1 MQTSDT
7 TGISSYQSCFSTYF
21 DEEDEQVEISVSATL
36 RINDNVRQNFGCA
49 CAIYVSGTDEVFITE
64 SQWRT
69 KNPVFTTKMYII
81 PRLYDQQIL
90 KFVLLEMTPVIKP
103 LEEYKQLGDCEIS
116 LGQIL
121 VNNGYEQT
129 LKGGVGD
136 VKIDVAQ
143 SSTGRGV
150 LSMIIAFVGMPK
162 DHWLMKNYPQLVI
175 CKQEDGHKEWV
186 PIFSSEV
193 VKRSE
198 TGQWQPIS
206 LPCRLICDNDFS
218 KSIRLLVQDAQPGK
232 KLRPIGHVDIPMKVV
247 CEARNLQLG
256 LIPAN
261 PLMARVGSVIIRASS
276 MVERLTFYGHIR
288 KGMRF
293 NFACGIDFAATNR
306 PVSDM
311 KSLHYL
317 LFKHPNAYEK
327 CIEAVGGVVDQYSQE
342 HVCHA
347 WGFAAR
353 VNRQLNHKIQ
363 LVNDQ
368 GSEQL
373 HGVTQIL
380 SAYQSLVEK
389 VQFDKPVAVLP
400 STMEAMKL
408 LGDVDDAKSYL
419 VFLLLIQDDPADLSQ
434 FVDYLYANQ
443 NKGISI
449 VIIGIGENPFTKT
462 EERFQP
468 GMPRR
473 NSAGQEFDRDFI
485 SFLKY
490 RDFGDENISQMTST
504 AMFSVSDQAIHW
516 IENQI

>member
-1 MQTSDT
+1 MTETPT
-7 TGISSYQSCFSTYF
+7 TAISSYQSCFSTYF
-21 DEEDEQVEISVSATL
+21 NEEDEQVEISVSATL
-36 RINDNVRQNFGCA
+36 RIHDNVRQNFGCA
-49 CAIYVSGTDEVFITE
+49 CAIYVSGTDQVFITE

-81 PRLYDQQIL
+81 PRLYDQQML

-103 LEEYKQLGDCEIS
+103 LEEYKRLGDCEVS

-121 VNNGYEQT
+121 VNNGFEDT

-136 VKIDVAQ
+136 VKVSVSQ
-143 SSTGRGV
+143 TSSGRGV
-150 LSMIIAFVGMPK
+150 LSLVVAFVGMPK
-162 DHWLMKNYPQLVI
+162 DHWLLKNYPQLVI
-175 CKQEDGHKEWV
+175 CKEEEGTGDWT

-218 KSIRLLVQDAQPGK
+218 RSIRLLVQDAQPGK
-232 KLRPIGHVDIPMKVV
+232 RLKPIGHVDIPMKVV

-261 PLMARVGSVIIRASS
+261 PLMARVGSIIIRASS
-276 MVERLTFYGHIR
+276 MVERLTFYGHIQ

-293 NFACGIDFAATNR
+293 HFACAIDFAATNR

-327 CIEAVGGVVDQYSQE
+327 CIEAIGGIVDQYSDT
-342 HVCHA
+342 HVCRG

-353 VNRQLNHKIQ
+353 LNRQLSHQIP
-363 LVNDQ
+363 LVD
-368 GSEQL
+368 E
-373 HGVTQIL
+373 HGNEELVGVNQVL
-380 SAYQSLVEK
+380 SAYQTIVEK
-389 VQFDKPVAVLP
+389 LQFDKPVAILP
-400 STMEAMKL
+400 STVQAMKL
-408 LGDVDDAKSYL
+408 LGDEDDGKTYL
-419 VFLLLIQDDPADLSQ
+419 VFLLMIQDDPIDISQ
-434 FVDYLYANQ
+434 FVEYLYANQ

-449 VIIGIGENPFTKT
+449 VIIGIGDNPFTKM

-473 NSAGQEFDRDFI
+473 NSAGKEFDRDFV
-485 SFLKY
+485 SFFKY
-490 RDFGDENISQMTST
+490 RDFGDENITQMTST

-516 IENQI
+516 IENHI